1 MAIQAWG
8 VFLARY
14 LEDSYFPDAT
24 QFTYAII
31 GGLSI
36 SQSLMVSPLV
46 GWANQRL
53 GTKISM
59 LIGTALVSL
68 SFLTSSFA
76 TKIWHLCLAQGCCF
90 GYGMGFLY
98 LTSATIVP
106 QWFTKKRSL
115 AVGLAS
121 SGAGFGGIVYNLGA
135 GAAIP
140 SLGLPWTY
148 RLLALLTFVV
158 NLICSILLKD
168 RNKAVQPDKKLFNMR
183 EFGHIS
189 ILLLVAWGVFT
200 ELGYIVLL
208 YSLPNYAQSI
218 GLTAQQG
225 SVVGAV
231 LNVGKE
237 QCMI

>member
-1 MAIQAWG
+1 
-8 VFLARY
+8 
-14 LEDSYFPDAT
+14 
-24 QFTYAII
+24 
-31 GGLSI
+31 
-36 SQSLMVSPLV
+36 MVSPLV
-46 GWANQRL
+46 GWANHKL

-106 QWFTKKRSL
+106 QWFTKRRSL

-121 SGAGFGGIVYNLGA
+121 SGAGFGGIVYNLGV

-158 NLICSILLKD
+158 NLVCSILLKD
-168 RNKAVQPDKKLFNMR
+168 RNKAVQPDQKRFNLR
-183 EFGHIS
+183 EFGHVS
-189 ILLLVAWGVFT
+189 ILLLIAWGVFT

-218 GLTAQQG
+218 GLSAQQG

-231 LNVGKE
+231 LNIGKGLSTR
-237 QCMI
+237 ISSAFTDISSTLR